1 MMNLFTR
8 KIIGGLL
15 LLPALAAVNGIA
27 QQEKGFFP
35 LFNGKNLENWDGN
48 PKFWSV
54 EDGAITG
61 TTTKENP
68 TKGNTFLL
76 WRGGVLDDF
85 ELRLKVKIV
94 GGNSG
99 IQYRSED
106 RGDWV
111 VSGYQADF
119 DAGGTFSGILYH
131 EKGRGVLAQ
140 RGQKTLIT
148 REGGKHKVT
157 VVQSLGDP
165 ADILAAIRPEQWNDY
180 KIIAKGYEFTH
191 AINEKI
197 TVEVVDQDEQGRRSS
212 GILALQLHA
221 GPPMRIQ
228 FKDIRIKP
236 LKGINVSGKWRFQV
250 KTDQGTGAPEF
261 DLKQKGERLTGTYTG
276 LFGTQPITGTVKGN
290 RLSMAI
296 EGEYSGQTVVSTY
309 EGKITSFR
317 SMEGIVNFNEQIEA
331 TWTAKKH

>member
-1 MMNLFTR
+1 MNSSTR
-8 KIIGGLL
+8 KIISGLL
-15 LLPALAAVNGIA
+15 LLPALAAANGIA
-27 QQEKGFFP
+27 QEEKGFFP
-35 LFNGKNLENWDGN
+35 LFNGKNLEDWDGN

-54 EDGAITG
+54 KDGAITG

-68 TKGNTFLL
+68 TRGNTFLI
-76 WRGGVLDDF
+76 WRGGVVDDF

-106 RGDWV
+106 QGNWV

-119 DAGGTFSGILYH
+119 DAGGKFSGILYH
-131 EKGRGVLAQ
+131 EKGRGILAQ
-140 RGQKTLIT
+140 RGQKTVVT
-148 REGGKHKVT
+148 REGDKHKVT

-180 KIIAKGYEFTH
+180 KIIAKGYEFVH
-191 AINEKI
+191 AINGKVTAKVI
-197 TVEVVDQDEQGRRSS
+197 DQDEQGRKAS

-228 FKDIRIKP
+228 FKDIHIQP

-250 KTDQGTGAPEF
+250 EINQGTGTPEF
-261 DLKQKGERLTGTYTG
+261 DLKQEGERLTGTYTG
-276 LFGTQPITGTVKGN
+276 LFGTQPITGSVKGN
-290 RLSMAI
+290 QLSMTI
-296 EGEYSGQTVVSTY
+296 EGDYDGQTIVSTY
-309 EGKITSFR
+309 KGKITGFN

-331 TWTAKKH
+331 TWTAKKR

>member
-1 MMNLFTR
+1 MNLLTR
-8 KIIGGLL
+8 KILGGLL
-15 LLPALAAVNGIA
+15 LPTLAVVNGIA
-27 QQEKGFFP
+27 QQEKDFFP
-35 LFNGKNLENWDGN
+35 LFNGENLEGWDGN

-54 EDGAITG
+54 KDGAITG
-61 TTTKENP
+61 ITTKENP
-68 TKGNTFLL
+68 TRGNTFLI
-76 WRGGVLDDF
+76 WRGGVVDDF
-85 ELRLKVKIV
+85 ELRLIKIV

-106 RGDWV
+106 QGNWV

-119 DAGGTFSGILYH
+119 DAGSKFSGILYH

-140 RGQKTLIT
+140 RGQKTVVT
-148 REGGKHKVT
+148 REGSKHKVT

-165 ADILAAIRPEQWNDY
+165 ADILAAIRSEQWNDY
-180 KIIAKGYEFTH
+180 KIIAKGYEFIH
-191 AINEKI
+191 AINEKV
-197 TVEVVDQDEQGRRSS
+197 TVEVADQDKQSRKSS

-250 KTDQGTGAPEF
+250 ETNQGTGAPEF
-261 DLKQKGERLTGTYTG
+261 DLEQEGERLTGTYTG
-276 LFGTQPITGTVKGN
+276 LFGTQSITGTVKGN
-290 RLSMAI
+290 RLSMTI
-296 EGEYSGQTVVSTY
+296 EGDYNGQTIISTY
-309 EGKITSFR
+309 EGKITGFN
-317 SMEGIVNFNEQIEA
+317 SMEGIVNFNEQVEV

>member
-1 MMNLFTR
+1 MNSSTR
-8 KIIGGLL
+8 KILGGLL
-15 LLPALAAVNGIA
+15 LLPALAAANGIA
-27 QQEKGFFP
+27 QEEKGFFP
-35 LFNGKNLENWDGN
+35 LFNGKNLEDWDGN

-68 TKGNTFLL
+68 TKGNTFLI
-76 WRGGVLDDF
+76 WRSGVVDDF
-85 ELRLKVKIV
+85 ELRLKVRIV

-106 RGDWV
+106 RGNWV

-119 DAGGTFSGILYH
+119 DAGGRFSGILYH
-131 EKGRGVLAQ
+131 ERGRGVLAQ
-140 RGQKTLIT
+140 RGQRTVIT

-180 KIIAKGYEFTH
+180 EIIAKGYEFSHT
-191 AINEKI
+191 INGKV
-197 TVEVVDQDEQGRRSS
+197 TAEVVDQDERGRRAS

-236 LKGINVSGKWRFQV
+236 LKGINVSGKWKFQV
-250 KTDQGTGAPEF
+250 ETDQGTGTPEF
-261 DLKQKGERLTGTYTG
+261 DLKQEGERLTGVYTG
-276 LFGTQPITGTVKGN
+276 LFGTQPITGTVRGD
-290 RLSMAI
+290 RLSMKI
-296 EGEYSGQTVVSTY
+296 EGDYEGQTIVSAY
-309 EGKITSFR
+309 QGKITGFN
-317 SMEGIVNFNEQIEA
+317 SMEGIVNFNEQVEA

>member
-1 MMNLFTR
+1 MNLLIR

-15 LLPALAAVNGIA
+15 LLPALAVANGIA

-68 TKGNTFLL
+68 TRGNTFLI
-76 WRGGVLDDF
+76 WRGGVMDDF

-106 RGDWV
+106 RGNWV

-119 DAGGTFSGILYH
+119 DAGGRFSGILYH
-131 EKGRGVLAQ
+131 ERGRGILAQ
-140 RGQKTLIT
+140 RGQKTVIT

-157 VVQSLGDP
+157 VVQSLEDP

-191 AINEKI
+191 AINGKVA
-197 TVEVVDQDEQGRRSS
+197 VEAVDRDEQGRRSS

-250 KTDQGTGAPEF
+250 ETDQGTGAPEF
-261 DLKQKGERLTGTYTG
+261 DLKQEGERLTGTYTG
-276 LFGTQPITGTVKGN
+276 LFGTQPIMGTVKGN
-290 RLSMAI
+290 RLSMTI
-296 EGEYSGQTVVSTY
+296 EGDYNGQTVVSTY
-309 EGKITSFR
+309 EGKITNFH

>member
-1 MMNLFTR
+1 MNSSTR
-8 KIIGGLL
+8 KIISGLL

-27 QQEKGFFP
+27 QEEKGFFP
-35 LFNGKNLENWDGN
+35 LFNGKNLEDWDGN

-54 EDGAITG
+54 KDGAITG

-68 TKGNTFLL
+68 TRGNTFLI
-76 WRGGVLDDF
+76 WRGGVVDDF

-106 RGDWV
+106 QGNWV

-119 DAGGTFSGILYH
+119 DAGGKFSGILYH
-131 EKGRGVLAQ
+131 EKGRGILAQ
-140 RGQKTLIT
+140 RGQKTVVT

-157 VVQSLGDP
+157 VVQSLRDP

-180 KIIAKGYEFTH
+180 KIIAKGYEFVH
-191 AINEKI
+191 AINGKV
-197 TVEVVDQDEQGRRSS
+197 TAEVVDQDEQNRKAS

-228 FKDIRIKP
+228 FKDIRIQP

-250 KTDQGTGAPEF
+250 ETNQGTGTPEF
-261 DLKQKGERLTGTYTG
+261 DLKQEGERLTGTYTG
-276 LFGTQPITGTVKGN
+276 LFGTQPITGEVKGN
-290 RLSMAI
+290 QLSITI
-296 EGEYSGQTVVSTY
+296 EGDYNGQTIVSTY
-309 EGKITSFR
+309 KGKITGFN

-331 TWTAKKH
+331 TWTAKKR

>member
-1 MMNLFTR
+1 MNLLTR
-8 KIIGGLL
+8 KILGGLL
-15 LLPALAAVNGIA
+15 LSALAVVNGIA
-27 QQEKGFFP
+27 QQEEGFFP
-35 LFNGKNLENWDGN
+35 LFNGENLEGWDGN

-54 EDGAITG
+54 KDGAITG
-61 TTTKENP
+61 ITTKENP
-68 TKGNTFLL
+68 TRGNTFLI
-76 WRGGVLDDF
+76 WRGGVVDDF
-85 ELRLKVKIV
+85 ELRLKIKIV

-106 RGDWV
+106 QGNWV

-119 DAGGTFSGILYH
+119 DAGSKFSGILYH
-131 EKGRGVLAQ
+131 ERGRGVLAQ
-140 RGQKTLIT
+140 RGQKTVVT

-180 KIIAKGYEFTH
+180 KIIAKGYEFIH
-191 AINEKI
+191 AINGKV
-197 TVEVVDQDEQGRRSS
+197 TVEVADQDEQSRKSS

-250 KTDQGTGAPEF
+250 ETNQGTGEPEF

-276 LFGTQPITGTVKGN
+276 LFGTQSITGTVKGN
-290 RLSMAI
+290 RLSMTI
-296 EGEYSGQTVVSTY
+296 EGDYNGQTIVSTY
-309 EGKITSFR
+309 KGKITSFN

>member
-1 MMNLFTR
+1 MNLLTR
-8 KIIGGLL
+8 KILGGL
-15 LLPALAAVNGIA
+15 LLPALAVANGIA

-35 LFNGKNLENWDGN
+35 LFNGENLEGWDGN

-54 EDGAITG
+54 KDGAITG
-61 TTTKENP
+61 ITTKENP
-68 TKGNTFLL
+68 TRGNTFLI
-76 WRGGVLDDF
+76 WRGGLVDDF
-85 ELRLKVKIV
+85 ELRLKIKIV

-106 RGDWV
+106 QGNWV

-119 DAGGTFSGILYH
+119 DAGSKFSGILYH
-131 EKGRGVLAQ
+131 ERGRGVLAQ
-140 RGQKTLIT
+140 RGQKTVVT

-165 ADILAAIRPEQWNDY
+165 ADILAAIRSEQWNDY
-180 KIIAKGYEFTH
+180 KIIAKGYEFIH
-191 AINEKI
+191 AINEKV
-197 TVEVVDQDEQGRRSS
+197 TVEVADQDEQSRKSS

-250 KTDQGTGAPEF
+250 ETNQGTGEPEF

-276 LFGTQPITGTVKGN
+276 LFGTQSITWTVKGN
-290 RLSMAI
+290 RLSMMI
-296 EGEYSGQTVVSTY
+296 EGDYNGQTIVSTY
-309 EGKITSFR
+309 EGKITGFN

>member
-1 MMNLFTR
+1 MNPSTR
-8 KIIGGLL
+8 KILVGLL
-15 LLPALAAVNGIA
+15 LLPALAVANGIA

-35 LFNGKNLENWDGN
+35 LFNGKNLEDWDGN

-54 EDGAITG
+54 QDGAITG
-61 TTTKENP
+61 ITTKENP
-68 TKGNTFLL
+68 TIGNTFLI
-76 WRGGVLDDF
+76 WRGGVVDDF
-85 ELRLKVKIV
+85 ELRLNVRIV
-94 GGNSG
+94 EGNSG

-106 RGDWV
+106 RGNWI

-119 DAGGTFSGILYH
+119 DASGRFSGILYH

-140 RGQKTLIT
+140 RGQKTVIT

-191 AINEKI
+191 AINGKVA
-197 TVEVVDQDEQGRRSS
+197 VEVVDQDERGRRAD

-228 FKDIRIKP
+228 FKNIRIKP
-236 LKGINVSGKWRFQV
+236 LKGINVSGKWTFQV
-250 KTDQGTGAPEF
+250 ETDQGTGTPEF
-261 DLKQKGERLTGTYTG
+261 DLKQEEERLTGAYTG
-276 LFGTQPITGTVKGN
+276 LFGTQPITGKVKGN
-290 RLSMAI
+290 RLSMTI
-296 EGEYSGQTVVSTY
+296 EGDYNGQTVVSTY
-309 EGKITSFR
+309 EGKITGFN
-317 SMEGIVNFNEQIEA
+317 SMEGIVNFNEQFEA
-331 TWTAKKH
+331 TWTAKKQ

>member
-1 MMNLFTR
+1 MNLLTR
-8 KIIGGLL
+8 KILGGL
-15 LLPALAAVNGIA
+15 LLPALAVVNGIA
-27 QQEKGFFP
+27 QQEKGFFL
-35 LFNGKNLENWDGN
+35 LFNGENLEGWDGN

-54 EDGAITG
+54 KDGAITG
-61 TTTKENP
+61 MTTKENP
-68 TKGNTFLL
+68 TRGNTFLI
-76 WRGGVLDDF
+76 WRGGVVDDF
-85 ELRLKVKIV
+85 ELRLKIKIV

-106 RGDWV
+106 QGNWV

-119 DAGGTFSGILYH
+119 DDGSKFSGILYH

-140 RGQKTLIT
+140 RGQKTVIT

-165 ADILAAIRPEQWNDY
+165 ADILAAIRSEQWNDY
-180 KIIAKGYEFTH
+180 KIIAKGYEFIH
-191 AINEKI
+191 AINEKV
-197 TVEVVDQDEQGRRSS
+197 TVEVADRDEQSRKSS

-250 KTDQGTGAPEF
+250 ETNQGTGAPEF
-261 DLKQKGERLTGTYTG
+261 DLKQEGEQITGTYTG
-276 LFGTQPITGTVKGN
+276 LFGTQPVTGTVKGN
-290 RLSMAI
+290 RLSITI
-296 EGEYSGQTVVSTY
+296 EGDYNGQTIISTY
-309 EGKITSFR
+309 EGKITGFR

>member
-1 MMNLFTR
+1 MNSSTK
-8 KIIGGLL
+8 KILGGLL
-15 LLPALAAVNGIA
+15 LLSALAAANGVA
-27 QQEKGFFP
+27 QEEKGFFP
-35 LFNGKNLENWDGN
+35 LFNGKNLEDWDGN

-54 EDGAITG
+54 EDDAITG

-68 TKGNTFLL
+68 TKGNTFLI
-76 WRGGVLDDF
+76 WRGGVVDDF
-85 ELRLKVKIV
+85 ELRLKVRIV

-106 RGDWV
+106 QGNWV
-111 VSGYQADF
+111 VSGYQADL
-119 DAGGTFSGILYH
+119 DAGGRFSGILYH

-140 RGQKTLIT
+140 RGQRTVIT

-180 KIIAKGYEFTH
+180 EIIAKGYEFSH
-191 AINEKI
+191 AINGKV
-197 TVEVVDQDEQGRRSS
+197 TVEVVDQDERDRKAS

-236 LKGINVSGKWRFQV
+236 LKGINVSGKWKFQV
-250 KTDQGTGAPEF
+250 ETDQGTGTPEF
-261 DLKQKGERLTGTYTG
+261 DLKQEGERLTGAYTG
-276 LFGTQPITGTVKGN
+276 LFGTQPITGTVRGN
-290 RLSMAI
+290 RLSMTI
-296 EGEYSGQTVVSTY
+296 EGDYEGQTIVSTY
-309 EGKITSFR
+309 KGKITGFN
-317 SMEGIVNFNEQIEA
+317 SMEGIVNFNEQVEA